1 MDLNVIAEQF
11 WREGYIVFENFFDD
25 ELMDEYN
32 GIIQNHYGVDPNWEH
47 TNEFISKSAVEVI
60 PWFPYREGQP
70 LFDKIDKNERFN
82 NITDALLKEG
92 WENLYCMMMFSKG
105 GTKGQAWHQDCPPE
119 DKSKFNL
126 NRLVYTHDITDETGG
141 EIVVMPK
148 AHKAG
153 VLPVGIPDA
162 DIDGQLV
169 FQPKKGTVI
178 FLHGHCFHK
187 VMPVKKDRISSNFRA
202 VPKGTPEDITDIC
215 VYRNM
220 RYKFS
225 TEEII
230 QERIQ

>member
-1 MDLNVIAEQF
+1 MNAHTETAKQF
-11 WREGYIVFENFFDD
+11 WEEGYVVFEKFFDND
-25 ELMDEYN
+25 LMDEYN
-32 GIIQNHYGVDPNWEH
+32 EIIQNHYGVDPNWEH

-60 PWFPYREGQP
+60 PWFPYREGKP
-70 LFDKIDKNERFN
+70 YFDGIDKNKRFN
-82 NITDALLKEG
+82 EITDAILSDG
-92 WENLYCMMMFSKG
+92 WENLYCMMMFSKAG
-105 GTKGQAWHQDCPPE
+105 SKGQAWHQDCPPE
-119 DKSKFNL
+119 DKSKYNL

-153 VLPVGIPDA
+153 VLPVGLPHE
-162 DIDGQLV
+162 DIEGQIV

-178 FLHGHCFHK
+178 FLHGHCFHR
-187 VMPVKKDRISSNFRA
+187 VMPVRKDRISTNFRA

-225 TEEII
+225 TEEVVE
-230 QERIQ
+230 ERI